1 VLEHNA
7 GAERLTTVGCAP
19 VSPACLPAQAA
30 IPAMTD
36 PDPIALCLAG
46 RISPP
51 VMLARLV
58 LAGGTSATIRQRLAA
73 RPDAAALLDF
83 LAPRAAAIDRMHAM
97 LAQVDH
103 ASGADLA
110 GIAAQFDSAVA
121 AEPEASV
128 AAYSLGDPALLDQA
142 TAEVVGWLTA
152 QRLFADGMDVLDL
165 GCGFGRI
172 AAALAPHAGSVL
184 GLDLSPGMIEAARRR
199 HGGLPRLAFAVA
211 EGRDLGTLPAASRD
225 LILAVDSFPYLF
237 QAGVA
242 EAHLRDAA
250 RVLRPGGALAVLNL
264 TYAADPADDRAQAL
278 AWAADAGLRIE
289 QDGARPFTLWDA
301 AAFVFRLG

>member
-1 VLEHNA
+1 
-7 GAERLTTVGCAP
+7 
-19 VSPACLPAQAA
+19 
-30 IPAMTD
+30 MTD

-46 RISPP
+46 LISPP

-58 LAGGTSATIRQRLAA
+58 LAGGTGATIRQRLAA
-73 RPDAAALLDF
+73 HPEAAALLGF
-83 LAPRAAAIDRMHAM
+83 LTSREAAIDRMHAM

-110 GIAAQFDSAVA
+110 RIAAQFDSAVA
-121 AEPEASV
+121 AAPEASV
-128 AAYSLGDPALLDQA
+128 AVYSLGDPALLDQA
-142 TAEVVGWLTA
+142 TAEVVAWLTV

-172 AAALAPHAGSVL
+172 AAEIAPRAGAVL
-184 GLDLSPGMIEAARRR
+184 GLDVSPGMIEAACRR
-199 HGGLPRLAFAVA
+199 HGGLPNLAFAVA
-211 EGRDLGTLPAASRD
+211 EGRDLGALPAASRD
-225 LILAVDSFPYLF
+225 LILAVDCFPYLF

-250 RVLRPGGALAVLNL
+250 RVLRPGGTLAVLNL
-264 TYAADPADDRAQAL
+264 TYAADPAADHARAL

-289 QDGARPFTLWDA
+289 QDGVCPFTLWDA
-301 AAFVFRLG
+301 AAFVFRRG